1 MYKQFFG
8 LRENPFNVNPDP
20 RYLFLTPQTQE
31 ALDDLTYG
39 IRARQGLILLTGEVG
54 TGKTTLIYRLLD
66 WLHQQQTPTAFIFN
80 SHLEISHLFDFILAD
95 FGVPFDSGLKRGA
108 LMRLNLWLLDR
119 HRAGETPVV
128 IVDEAQGLPSHV
140 LEEIRM
146 LLNLETPR
154 EKLLQIVLA
163 GQPELEER
171 LKRPELRQI
180 KQRIALRC
188 KTAALTL
195 EETHNYI
202 RARLQI
208 AGAGER
214 LVFSPQAMD
223 AVHCYSRGIPRVTNL
238 LCEHALINAYVD
250 HVQPVP
256 AHIIAEVA
264 REFQFDDIKPAVPC
278 QDSVDA
284 LFSALVAIPE
294 TLASAP
300 VRPSAAASAILFQKQ
315 YTASVSAA
323 SVAGQTVTPTLDC
336 KMTAQLQ
343 EGKTKTTFSALG
355 VPAPGLGAPE
365 LRRIEAPLTL
375 GPTTAVSDASIELI
389 AEWAME
395 RTPLEYS
402 SGLHVVEP
410 KGKCD
415 LSPDST
421 RSRVSTPQKLVQPP
435 TTVTATKSASIA
447 SRWTTVLA
455 FRFLL
460 TQWSARW
467 RDRFLSALTS
477 AARTRRSA
485 ILQQQVKRSL
495 DPVRAGDRRRGLWR
509 NRWLDIVE
517 SIDWA
522 RSKASV
528 YRWLQQP
535 SNPSVWRL
543 VDAHLFEARVK
554 VRQEKVVRVGGSD
567 ACEDSPRGE
576 DVISN
581 RRVQD

>member
-1 MYKQFFG
+1 MFFLLGCSNSGDRKRCDGSDDANMYKQFFG

-20 RYLFLTPQTQE
+20 RYLFLTSQTRE

-39 IRARQGLILLTGEVG
+39 IQARQGLILLTGEVG

-119 HRAGETPVV
+119 YRAGETPVV

-223 AVHCYSRGIPRVTNL
+223 AVHCYSGGIPRVANL

-264 REFQFDDIKPAVPC
+264 REFQFDEIKHAVSC

-284 LFSALVAIPE
+284 LFSALIAIPE

-300 VRPSAAASAILFQKQ
+300 VRPSAAASPMLFQKQ
-315 YTASVSAA
+315 STASTTGLSAA
-323 SVAGQTVTPTLDC
+323 CVAGQTVTPTVDC
-336 KMTAQLQ
+336 NMTAHLQ

-375 GPTTAVSDASIELI
+375 GRTRSVSDVSVELI
-389 AEWAME
+389 AELAME
-395 RTPLEYS
+395 WTPLEHCS
-402 SGLHVVEP
+402 RLHVVEP
-410 KGKCD
+410 KGKYD

-421 RSRVSTPQKLVQPP
+421 RCRVSAPQKLVQPAA
-435 TTVTATKSASIA
+435 TVTAAKSASIA
-447 SRWTTVLA
+447 SRRTTVLA
-455 FRFLL
+455 LRFLL

-467 RDRFLSALTS
+467 GARFLSALTS
-477 AARTRRSA
+477 AARTRGSA

-495 DPVRAGDRRRGLWR
+495 DPVRAGHRRRVVWR
-509 NRWLDIVE
+509 NRWLDIIE

-535 SNPSVWRL
+535 SNLSEWRL
-543 VDAHLFEARVK
+543 ADSHLLKR
-554 VRQEKVVRVGGSD
+554 GLGSD
-567 ACEDSPRGE
+567 K
-576 DVISN
+576 
-581 RRVQD
+581 RR

>member
-1 MYKQFFG
+1 MYKKFFG

-20 RYLFLTPQTQE
+20 KYLFLTPQTRE

-39 IRARQGLILLTGEVG
+39 IQARQGLILLTGEVG

-119 HRAGETPVV
+119 YRTGETPVV

-146 LLNLETPR
+146 LLNLETPS

-195 EETHNYI
+195 KETHDYI
-202 RARLQI
+202 QARLQI

-214 LVFSPQAMD
+214 PVFASEAMD
-223 AVHCYSRGIPRVTNL
+223 AVHCYSWGIPRVTNL

-264 REFQFDDIKPAVPC
+264 REFQFDDIKRAAPS

-284 LFSALVAIPE
+284 LYSALISLPE

-300 VRPSAAASAILFQKQ
+300 AHPPAAASPISFQKQ
-315 YTASVSAA
+315 QAPSPSGLSAA
-323 SVAGQTVTPTLDC
+323 LVVGGAMVDPRNHAITPTPDC
-336 KMTAQLQ
+336 EMIPHLH
-343 EGKTKTTFSALG
+343 EGKATFNSLG
-355 VPAPGLGAPE
+355 GPAPELAAPE
-365 LRRIEAPLTL
+365 LRRIEAPRPS
-375 GPTTAVSDASIELI
+375 GPTTSVSNTNVALFAELL
-389 AEWAME
+389 E
-395 RTPLEYS
+395 RMPLALS
-402 SGLHVVEP
+402 TRLHVVEP
-410 KGKCD
+410 KVKCD
-415 LSPDST
+415 LSPAS
-421 RSRVSTPQKLVQPP
+421 SRRQVSTPQKPVHHP
-435 TTVTATKSASIA
+435 TAVNATKSASIS
-447 SRWTTVLA
+447 SRRSTLLSL
-455 FRFLL
+455 RFLL
-460 TQWSARW
+460 TQCSARW
-467 RDRFLSALTS
+467 RARFSSTVTS
-477 AARTRRSA
+477 AARTHRNA
-485 ILQQQVKRSL
+485 MLQQRL
-495 DPVRAGDRRRGLWR
+495 ERALHPFEAWYRQCVVWR
-509 NRWLDIVE
+509 NRCLTVLGP
-517 SIDWA
+517 IDWP
-522 RSKASV
+522 RSKASM

-535 SNPSVWRL
+535 SNLTEWCLRDS
-543 VDAHLFEARVK
+543 HLFEAWVSVK
-554 VRQEKVVRVGGSD
+554 HKKS
-567 ACEDSPRGE
+567 
-576 DVISN
+576 
-581 RRVQD
+581 